1 MKIHR
6 YTRVVIFLIAI
17 AALSAVILIGITDD
31 GGIAMVGEDD
41 LNSSHVQL
49 PDQVNVL
56 VVGIDQRYKAEKK
69 HCDAIHL
76 LHFDV
81 LNETIELVNVPRGTR
96 INFAMPEDWGP
107 EPALFELARE
117 RLNAEA
123 KATMFE
129 EWRIA
134 NPELKIEDVNVTFE
148 DLIPKAVEGE
158 DVEPPPAPE
167 VLIVRK
173 AWEIEQYV
181 SNICKYVDFETFV
194 ATINELTGLE
204 ADYTVRV
211 GFSETQALLR
221 VLDFNPTTTL
231 QFLRHRKSYGL
242 GDNQRSYNQSVFI
255 GDALLTRTDEVSRVP
270 KPARRA
276 LYSLVQTDMPFATAE
291 SLLSWLGG
299 SKIPGNADRITHRTE
314 PKWTP
319 KAQEIHYD
327 PELAEK
333 QVGELLEKLG
343 SLQPGFEVSDIQ
355 PTVRGYI
362 DEGLV
367 AGYRHIDQGE
377 FEEAAL
383 AIQPIKDTHIW
394 FQLEDDDERQKV
406 VSRLA
411 LMDAWIRVHADVEA
425 HLITDFADGLAELLA
440 LEEGGEDE
448 AQEIWDLTSKINAL
462 YEIDDI
468 DADVLQ

>member
-1 MKIHR
+1 MKVHR
-6 YTRVVIFLIAI
+6 HLRIPLFLIAI
-17 AALSAVILIGITDD
+17 IALGAIVLIGIDRNRSDSPDNADD
-31 GGIAMVGEDD
+31 
-41 LNSSHVQL
+41 SSIDHVQL
-49 PDQVNVL
+49 PSELNVL

-76 LHFDV
+76 LHFDIA
-81 LNETIELVNVPRGTR
+81 NEAIELVNVPRGTR
-96 INFAMPEDWGP
+96 INFAMPEDWEP

-117 RLNAEA
+117 RLNIEA
-123 KATMFE
+123 KTTMFE
-129 EWRIA
+129 EWRLE
-134 NPELKIEDVNVTFE
+134 NPDLTIEDVDVTFE
-148 DLIPKAVEGE
+148 DLIPEPVEGE
-158 DVEPPPAPE
+158 EPPPEPE
-167 VLIVRK
+167 ALIVLK

-194 ATINELTGLE
+194 TTINGLTGHE

-221 VLDFNPTTTL
+221 VLKFDPTTTL

-255 GDALLTRTDEVSRVP
+255 GDALLTRTDEVLRVP
-270 KPARRA
+270 RPARRA
-276 LYSLVQTDMPFATAE
+276 LYSLIQTDMPFATAE
-291 SLLSWLGG
+291 SLLSWLGNSG
-299 SKIPGNADRITHRTE
+299 IPGNADRITHRTE

-333 QVGELLEKLG
+333 QVGELLDKLG
-343 SLQPGFEVSDIQ
+343 SLQPGFEVGDVQ

-362 DEGLV
+362 DESFS
-367 AGYRHIDQGE
+367 AGYRHIGREE
-377 FEEAAL
+377 FEEAAA
-383 AIQPIKDTHIW
+383 AIQPLKDSHIW
-394 FQLEDDDERQKV
+394 FQLEDDAERQKV

-411 LMDAWIRVHADVEA
+411 MMDAWIHLHLDVEP

-440 LEEGGEDE
+440 LEDGGGDE
-448 AQEIWDLTSKINAL
+448 AQEIWDLTSRINVLYKIDESITDML
-462 YEIDDI
+462 P
-468 DADVLQ
+468 